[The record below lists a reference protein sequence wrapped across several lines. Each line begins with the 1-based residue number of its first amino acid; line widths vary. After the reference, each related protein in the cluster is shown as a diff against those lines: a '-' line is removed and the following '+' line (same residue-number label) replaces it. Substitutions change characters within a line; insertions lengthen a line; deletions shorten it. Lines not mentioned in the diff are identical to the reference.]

1 MLKEARK
8 KAGLSIQEAAFRLH
22 IGARTLLNYENG
34 YSIIPPDVVL
44 KAAEVYNEP
53 LLCAK
58 YCVESCP
65 IGQVYATP
73 VEIRDLASSVLS
85 LLKEEADVHSIM
97 HRLVDIAQD
106 GEITEDEVEEFRRIL
121 QELIELE
128 QKIETLKLW
137 AIKALSMAIKPKQ
150 KEKAALKAAY

>member
-22 IGARTLLNYENG
+22 IGSRTLLNYENG
-34 YSIIPPDVVL
+34 YSMVPPDIVL

-53 LLCAK
+53 LLCAR

-73 VEIRDLASSVLS
+73 VEIRDLASSVLG

-97 HRLVDIAQD
+97 HKLVTIAQD
-106 GEITEDEVEEFRRIL
+106 GEITQEEIDEFRSIL

-137 AIKALSMAIKPKQ
+137 AVKALSLSVKP
-150 KEKAALKAAY
+150 KEKAALEAAL

>member
-22 IGARTLLNYENG
+22 IGARTLVSYENG
-34 YSIIPPDVVL
+34 HTMVPPDVIL

-53 LLCAK
+53 MLCAR
-58 YCVESCP
+58 YCAKSCP
-65 IGQVYATP
+65 IGQVYANP
-73 VEIRDLASSVLS
+73 VEIKDLAIAVLG
-85 LLKEEADVHSIM
+85 LLKEEADVHRTVN
-97 HRLVDIAQD
+97 RLIDITHD
-106 GEITEDEVEEFRRIL
+106 GIITEDEMEEFKKIL

-128 QKIETLKLW
+128 QRIQALKLW
-137 AIKALSMAIKPKQ
+137 AVKTLSLQIKP